1 MLGSAETSDVL
12 RMDMFE
18 VTLQPSSVD
27 EPLKGCHVLSQYQ
40 SRRVQAAARGRA
52 LVSHR
57 SRLPIVDIVQE
68 VFELGECVGILV
80 QPAVVLHS
88 HPGL

>member
-1 MLGSAETSDVL
+1 MSRGLLYLVSLV
-12 RMDMFE
+12 
-18 VTLQPSSVD
+18 
-27 EPLKGCHVLSQYQ
+27 GCKPELLHES
-40 SRRVQAAARGRA
+40 A

-80 QPAVVLHS
+80 QPAVVLHT
-88 HPGL
+88 HPEL

>member
-1 MLGSAETSDVL
+1 MLL
-12 RMDMFE
+12 MDMFD
-18 VTLQPSSVD
+18 VTFQPSNDD
-27 EPLKGCHVLSQYQ
+27 EPLEGCLVLSLYQ
-40 SRRVQAAARGRA
+40 SRVGCKLLHEVA

-80 QPAVVLHS
+80 QPAVVVHS
-88 HPGL
+88 HPEL